1 MSRVGRSATL
11 FIGGARSGK
20 SDLVVNLGEAWE
32 GDVVFV
38 ATATAG
44 DTDMAERIRRHQ
56 LDRPEHWGLVEDA
69 LFGAAGLA
77 AIDRDALVIVDCLTL
92 LVSNLFFHGEDPAV
106 DHRGRDDLIVDHVGK
121 LMEAAGDRGGPT
133 LVVTNEVGLGLHPET
148 AMGRRY
154 RDLLGRVNRRAADLA
169 ETALFVV
176 AGRALQLNEIET
188 TW

>member
-1 MSRVGRSATL
+1 MSSIGRGTTL

-20 SDLVVNLGEAWE
+20 SDLVVDLGEAWDGE
-32 GDVVFV
+32 VVFV

-44 DTDMAERIRRHQ
+44 DLDMVERIRRHQ
-56 LDRPEHWGLVEDA
+56 LDRPDDWGLVEDA
-69 LFGAAGLA
+69 TFGADALA
-77 AIDRDALVIVDCLTL
+77 EIDADALVIVDCLTL
-92 LVSNLFFHGEDPAV
+92 LVSNLFFDEVH
-106 DHRGRDDLIVDHVGK
+106 DDDSNDDVVDHVAE
-121 LMEAAGDRGGPT
+121 LMRVAAGRPAPT

-169 ETALFVV
+169 ETSLFVV
-176 AGRALQLNEIET
+176 AGRALELKEIET